1 MAWLSNQKE
10 KVCVRVPDPANVFFL
25 SVNIC
30 VHIPLAQSCVGHVE
44 NSNMEDITIALQGLT
59 V

>member
-10 KVCVRVPDPANVFFL
+10 KVCVRVHDPGNVFFL
-25 SVNIC
+25 SVNVF
-30 VHIPLAQSCVGHVE
+30 VHIPLTQSCVSHVE
-44 NSNMEDITIALQGLT
+44 NSNMEDIIIALQGLT